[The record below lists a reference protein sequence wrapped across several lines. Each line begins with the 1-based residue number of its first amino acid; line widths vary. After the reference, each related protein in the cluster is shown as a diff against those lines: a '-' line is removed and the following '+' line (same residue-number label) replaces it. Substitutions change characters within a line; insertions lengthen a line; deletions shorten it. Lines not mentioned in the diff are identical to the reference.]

1 MPDRIETILAWL
13 GAGSIDIFGSPFS
26 GKDTQANKLAELF
39 NGEVVAG
46 GDIVRS
52 HDDPEK
58 IKEVMAEGG
67 IIPSDFY
74 LNLVLPYLSRGQY
87 NNKPLILS
95 AVGRSS
101 GEEPSVIKA
110 ANDSGHPLK
119 AVIYLKLTEDEVWRR
134 FNASQA
140 SHDRGNRADDQ
151 ADAIKTR
158 LKKFKERTI
167 PVIDHYR
174 NSKLLIEVD
183 GSLERDEV
191 TNEIIE
197 GLCRYIKS

>member
-1 MPDRIETILAWL
+1 MSDKIGTISAWL

-26 GKDTQANKLAELF
+26 GKDTQAHKLAELF
-39 NGEVVAG
+39 GGEVVAG

-58 IKEVMAEGG
+58 IEDVMAEGG

-74 LNLVLPYLSRGQY
+74 LNLVLPYLSGGQF

-110 ANDSGHPLK
+110 ANDSGHPLM
-119 AVIYLKLTEDEVWRR
+119 AVINLKLTEDEIWRR
-134 FNASQA
+134 FKASQA
-140 SHDRGNRADDQ
+140 SHDRGNRSDDQ
-151 ADAIKTR
+151 TDAIKTR
-158 LKKFKERTI
+158 IKKFKERTI
-167 PVIDHYR
+167 PVIDFYR

-197 GLCRYIKS
+197 GLLKNI